1 MNLASFKQRYPSFI
15 NDSLIQIALGDAELL
30 ITPYNILESQ
40 RELAIGY
47 LAAHILTLQPTL
59 GASEQTVLKVKSGT
73 NEVQF
78 SDKDNKDWFS
88 LSSYGVMFALMIQP
102 AIIIKKYGVVNNND
116 KHAIK
121 FDGILNEQG
130 DIERPD
136 YD

>member
-1 MNLASFKQRYPSFI
+1 MDLASFKQRYPSFA
-15 NDSLIQIALGDAELL
+15 NDNEIQIALDDAELL

-47 LAAHILTLQPTL
+47 LAAHILTLKPIE
-59 GASEQTVLKVKSGT
+59 GASEQKVLKVKSGT

-78 SDKDNKDWFS
+78 NDKDNKDWFS
-88 LSSYGVMFALMIQP
+88 LSSYGAMFALLIQP
-102 AIIIKKYGVVNNND
+102 VKIIKKYGVVNNND

-121 FDGILNEQG
+121 FDGQLDCNGEIP
-130 DIERPD
+130 RAD

>member
-1 MNLASFKQRYPSFI
+1 MNLASFKQRYPLFV
-15 NDSLIQIALGDAELL
+15 DDIATQQALDDAELL

-40 RELAIGY
+40 RGLAIGY

-88 LSSYGVMFALMIQP
+88 LSSYGAMFALLIQP
-102 AIIIKKYGVVNNND
+102 VKIIKKYGVVNNND

-121 FDGILNEQG
+121 FDGILDEQG
-130 DIERPD
+130 EIPRAD